1 MVFDGTAATWLRI
14 AALTKL
20 GPMAIGG
27 LLLGQTLSRTTPV
40 WLMAALPYVTPA
52 ENARSAQFANV
63 GLMHAVLAS
72 VFAGI
77 AICLLVAG
85 KLLPVQGV
93 LVSLLLSAIVVVL
106 CGWRFHA
113 RAGGITGDFLGATQ
127 QVTDA
132 LILVGLA
139 ASV

>member
-1 MVFDGTAATWLRI
+1 
-14 AALTKL
+14 
-20 GPMAIGG
+20 
-27 LLLGQTLSRTTPV
+27 
-40 WLMAALPYVTPA
+40 
-52 ENARSAQFANV
+52 
-63 GLMHAVLAS
+63 
-72 VFAGI
+72 
-77 AICLLVAG
+77 LLVAG
-85 KLLPVQGV
+85 RLLPVQGI
-93 LVSLLLSAIVVVL
+93 LVSLLVSVIVAVL